1 MDALTA
7 FEHRED
13 ALREQLTR
21 AQSMQQVIAACSMAL
36 EQMACEMAQDE
47 QDEHARQ
54 RQQAILAVVR
64 QAPLLLQGAHATG
77 ELVVRDESKVRSTWS
92 KIMRGLQMGGVALL
106 AVLAI
111 VDYVQGRAT
120 MAMAQAA
127 GVVLLAV
134 GSIRTSAVD
143 ERMQARAVV
152 DVDVPA
158 LLMQM
163 RKLCQAVDVCVGD
176 LALLDVPAS
185 TARLSGTAD
194 EATLDLLVSLLEAK
208 ASGRQDAAMRSL
220 SLAQEY
226 LHMLGVEVVEYAPEQ
241 AALFDALPTV
251 GASRTVRPALL
262 KDGKVL
268 RRGVAAVSMKGG
280 VSA

>member
-7 FEHRED
+7 FGHRED

-21 AQSMQQVIAACSMAL
+21 AQSMQQAIAACSMAL

-92 KIMRGLQMGGVALL
+92 KIMRGLQIGGVALL

-176 LALLDVPAS
+176 LALLDIPAS

>member
-21 AQSMQQVIAACSMAL
+21 AQSMQQAIAACSMAL

-77 ELVVRDESKVRSTWS
+77 ELVVRNEPKARSTWS